1 MSTDPTS
8 DTHAQHVPAEF
19 IPEGYT
25 QITNYTEED
34 LPALAEEIAADTDEP
49 AGKIFGMLEGLVNGY
64 NIPIAR
70 AERSARIQYGEKEPR
85 VIEDPDLPKKYGW
98 ER

>member
-1 MSTDPTS
+1 MNGAARVWLSAGMRLQWEA
-8 DTHAQHVPAEF
+8 AQSAYVMLY
-19 IPEGYT
+19 PEGM
-25 QITNYTEED
+25 IKLN
-34 LPALAEEIAADTDEP
+34 EP
-49 AGKIFGMLEGLVNGY
+49 AGEILGMLEGLVNGY